1 LEIEQT
7 NSIYMIRL
15 NGADLSDPLTLH
27 NKFEEVIIHEG
38 ARKLLVNLSDVAYM
52 NSMQIGA
59 VVGLHVLAYENLSV
73 VKFVG
78 LHDRIKNLFKLLG
91 VDTLLDM
98 HYARA
103 RSALESFGIYEP
115 EDGLDAPSSPDGA
128 GKSAA
133 GDSPAAGDSGTST
146 DSGKAARAGSAGK

>member
-1 LEIEQT
+1 
-7 NSIYMIRL
+7 MIRL
-15 NGADLSDPLTLH
+15 NGSDLSDPLSLH
-27 NKFEEVIIHEG
+27 NRFQEVIIHEG
-38 ARKLLVNLSDVAYM
+38 ARKLLVDLGDVSYM

-78 LHDRIKNLFKLLG
+78 LHDRILNLFKLLG

-103 RSALESFGIYEP
+103 KSALESFGLYPTPSTSDESGEP
-115 EDGLDAPSSPDGA
+115 DAGPGVASSGA
-128 GKSAA
+128 GEGA
-133 GDSPAAGDSGTST
+133 
-146 DSGKAARAGSAGK
+146 